1 MGIQVFYKHKFSCD
15 IVSFT
20 NETQETVKQVKQFM
34 KNISSEVEGTIE
46 KEIVKFDES
55 LTNVAD
61 DFTKIAKAAMNDLED
76 LFARMR
82 KNS

>member
-1 MGIQVFYKHKFSCD
+1 MWFLLKCD
-15 IVSFT
+15 ILSFT
-20 NETQETVKQVKQFM
+20 SETKNTVKQVKEFM
-34 KNISSEVEGTIE
+34 ENISSEVEETIE

-55 LTNVAD
+55 LTHVAD